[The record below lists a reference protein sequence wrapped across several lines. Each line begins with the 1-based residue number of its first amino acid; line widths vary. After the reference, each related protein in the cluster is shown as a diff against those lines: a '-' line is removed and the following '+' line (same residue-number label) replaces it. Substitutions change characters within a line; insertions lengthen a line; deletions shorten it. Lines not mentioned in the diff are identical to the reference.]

1 MKKAVVV
8 GILMITLGFCFTYR
22 EELVKMYV
30 DLFVKEQVVSTLNY
44 DDPYY
49 KDVDY
54 MFVQITDDFE
64 PKNYQHLL
72 NIYYTVINSGVN
84 EFTFYCHSEYVDCL
98 TDVEVLASNQT
109 LLSHVNNYVHTYNG
123 FKHVSTQYDT
133 LGKVDITINHTYTD
147 SDINVI
153 ESEATKIFNEIVD
166 PTLSN
171 EENIKELHNYI
182 INHTKYDTDRSDHQI
197 INYRS
202 DTAYGP
208 LFEGYAICSGY
219 TDLMAIYLDK
229 LDIPNFKV
237 ASENH
242 IWNALYINNQWVN
255 LDLTWDDPV
264 TLDGSDV
271 LGHDFFLITTEE
283 MKQLEDDQHRFPV
296 DIYQELKSN

>member
-1 MKKAVVV
+1 MI
-8 GILMITLGFCFTYR
+8 ILGLCFTYR

-30 DLFVKEQVVSTLNY
+30 DIFVKEQVVSTLSY

-54 MFVQITDDFE
+54 LFVQTTDNFE
-64 PKNYQHLL
+64 PQSFQELL
-72 NIYYTVINSGVN
+72 NVYYTVINSGVN
-84 EFTFYCHSEYVDCL
+84 EFTFYCDEIYIDCL
-98 TDVEVLASNQT
+98 ADVETLASNQT
-109 LLSHVNNYVHTYNG
+109 LLSHINNYVHTYNG

-133 LGKVDITINHTYTD
+133 LGKVDITINHTYTN
-147 SDINVI
+147 SDIKVI
-153 ESEATKIFNEIVD
+153 DSEVDKLFNELVN
-166 PTLSN
+166 PNLSN
-171 EENIKELHNYI
+171 EENIRAIHNYI
-182 INHTKYDTDRSDHQI
+182 INNTTYDTDRSDHQI

-229 LDIPNFKV
+229 LNIPNFKV

-242 IWNALYINNQWVN
+242 IWNAVYINNQWLN

-271 LGHDFFLITTEE
+271 LGHDFFLITSEE
-283 MKQLEDDQHRFPV
+283 LKQFEDDQHRFPV
-296 DIYQELKSN
+296 DIYQELK